1 MDNRGTAQTAPS
13 AQPSRTGLALILFMI
28 VIAVAGALVY
38 WVYHRAHQAAASLPS
53 AVSRAELQDSA
64 FELRVDVFDFC
75 LQRLERIHL
84 AVHLRRLR
92 DKA

>member
-1 MDNRGTAQTAPS
+1 MDDRGTARTDPARS
-13 AQPSRTGLALILFMI
+13 PSRTGLALILFVVVM
-28 VIAVAGALVY
+28 AVAGALVY
-38 WVYHRAHQAAASLPS
+38 WVYHRTHQAAASLPS

-64 FELRVDVFDFC
+64 FKLRVDVFDFC

-92 DKA
+92 DIA